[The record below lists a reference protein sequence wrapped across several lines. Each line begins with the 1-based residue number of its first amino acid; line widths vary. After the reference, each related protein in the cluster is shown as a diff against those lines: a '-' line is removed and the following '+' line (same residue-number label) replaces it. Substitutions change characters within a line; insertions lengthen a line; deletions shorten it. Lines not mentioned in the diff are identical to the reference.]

1 MDARKVTDE
10 LSVAPQISIADVAAA
25 KAAGFRSILCNRPD
39 GESSDQPSFSAIEA
53 AAKTAGLVV
62 RYQPVRMVG
71 AADAKV
77 FAAACRE
84 LPKPILAYCR
94 SGTRCATL
102 WTISEAGART
112 VADLVTRTKAAG
124 YDMSAIAAQA
134 AAAAEAKG

>member
-10 LSVAPQISIADVAAA
+10 LSVAPQISIEDVAAA

-39 GESSDQPSFSAIEA
+39 GESADQPGFKAIEA
-53 AAKTAGLVV
+53 AAKSAGLAV
-62 RYQPVRMVG
+62 RYQPVRMVSE
-71 AADAKV
+71 ADANT

-94 SGTRCATL
+94 SGTRCVTL
-102 WTISEAGART
+102 WTISEAATRP
-112 VADLVTRTKAAG
+112 VADLVTRAKAAG

-134 AAAAEAKG
+134 ASKVHG

>member
-10 LSVAPQISIADVAAA
+10 LSVAPQISIEDVAAA
-25 KAAGFRSILCNRPD
+25 KAAGFRSILCTRPD
-39 GESSDQPSFSAIEA
+39 GEAADQPGFAAIEA

-62 RYQPVRMVG
+62 RYQPVRMVSE
-71 AADAKV
+71 ADAKT

-94 SGTRCATL
+94 SGTRCVTL
-102 WTISEAGART
+102 WTISEAGTRT
-112 VADLVTRTKAAG
+112 ISDLVTRAKAAG

-134 AAAAEAKG
+134 AAKDRG